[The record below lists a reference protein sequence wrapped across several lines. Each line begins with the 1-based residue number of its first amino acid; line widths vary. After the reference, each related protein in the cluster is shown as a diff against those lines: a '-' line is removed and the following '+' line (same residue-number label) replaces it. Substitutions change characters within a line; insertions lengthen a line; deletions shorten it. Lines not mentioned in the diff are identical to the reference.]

1 MFKHLLVSL
10 SCESERWLLG
20 LLPGLE
26 REAFSTICLSNDSPI
41 QTINLHNELHNED
54 FSHD

>member
-1 MFKHLLVSL
+1 MIKHLLVSL
-10 SCESERWLLG
+10 SCESEKWLLG

-26 REAFSTICLSNDSPI
+26 REAFSISITCLSNDSPI
-41 QTINLHNELHNED
+41 QTINSHNED

>member
-1 MFKHLLVSL
+1 MIKHLLASL

-20 LLPGLE
+20 LLLGLE
-26 REAFSTICLSNDSPI
+26 HEAFSTICLSNDSPI
-41 QTINLHNELHNED
+41 QPINSHNED

>member
-1 MFKHLLVSL
+1 MIKHLLVSL
-10 SCESERWLLG
+10 SCESEKWLLG

-26 REAFSTICLSNDSPI
+26 REAFSTICFSNDSPI
-41 QTINLHNELHNED
+41 QTINSHNED